1 MIYLVIGLSVVEKIS
16 GLFLTYFGVLMVIPA
31 LMFIAATAKT
41 YSISKPFHI
50 LFFLI
55 PFSFLSGIEYGLK
68 VEIILRSIQFSV
80 LILAFCYIAIYLDPL
95 KLKTVFSI
103 LVYVMIACF
112 CFELIV
118 KPDLLG
124 AYLNL
129 DLEYFLKS
137 GGAYLYDETRGRSSG
152 LTLFAQGN
160 VYAATI
166 AGLCFIVCLISK
178 KPFLAIT
185 SLFFAISTGSRALL
199 VSFFAIL
206 VFSYIYRYHSRFW
219 IFSIR
224 AFVLVLILQPLIY
237 QNLYW
242 LFSDELNDFL
252 YSLSPRYVAFIAHA
266 HMGLDHIF
274 GVGLFQASSFSEYF
288 FARWPIPAHNQFM
301 SFFGE
306 LGIMA
311 YFIWCSFLWQFT
323 KTIEKNYHASVVFIF
338 TLSMYT
344 FITGYNEWS
353 FWVPL
358 ALSYAI
364 ARGGSPI
371 KKFNTSLQ

>member
-1 MIYLVIGLSVVEKIS
+1 MIYLAIGLSAVEKIS

-31 LMFIAATAKT
+31 LMFIVSTAKT
-41 YSISKPFHI
+41 YSILKPFNI
-50 LFFLI
+50 LLFLI
-55 PFSFLSGIEYGLK
+55 PLSFLSGIEYGLK
-68 VEIILRSIQFSV
+68 VEIILRSVQLSV
-80 LILAFCYIAIYLDPL
+80 LILAFCYIAIYIDPL
-95 KLKTVFSI
+95 KLKIVFSS

-112 CFELIV
+112 CFELFV
-118 KPDLLG
+118 KPDLLS

-129 DLEYFLKS
+129 DMEYFIQS

-166 AGLCFIVCLISK
+166 AGLCFFVCLMAK
-178 KPFLAIT
+178 KPFLAII
-185 SLFFAISTGSRALL
+185 SLFFALSTGSRALL
-199 VSFFAIL
+199 VSFFAVL
-206 VFSYIYRYHSRFW
+206 VFSYIYKYHSRFW
-219 IFSIR
+219 IFSVR
-224 AFVLVLILQPLIY
+224 AFVLILVLQPLIY

-242 LFSDELNDFL
+242 LFSDEFNDFL

-274 GVGLFQASSFSEYF
+274 GVGLFQASSFPEYF

-306 LGIMA
+306 LGIIA
-311 YFIWCSFLWQFT
+311 YLTWCLFLWQFT
-323 KTIEKNYHASVVFIF
+323 KTIEKNYYASVVFIY

-364 ARGGSPI
+364 TRAEFPT
-371 KKFNTSLQ
+371 KKLNASLS